1 MATIRYG
8 TIIGGPARKNDPQI
22 REGIMEAALKPGALV
37 DFDSSDK
44 IIAHATAG
52 GQGFPYVLQHNYVGG
67 GDVSEAVPANAT
79 GMAVQCEL
87 GVTYHALVEASSVL
101 VKGTPLA
108 SNGSGALK
116 LAEVGENILFYA
128 YEAYTVASDGAE
140 LVAVRRAELAAVRRA
155 GNASIPA
162 GEM

>member
-22 REGIMEAALKPGALV
+22 REGIMNAALQPGALV
-37 DFDSSDK
+37 DFNTDDK

-52 GQGFPYVLQHNYVGG
+52 GQGFPYVLQHNYIGG

-79 GMAVQCEL
+79 GMAVQCEF
-87 GVTYHALVEASSVL
+87 GVTYHALVAASSAL
-101 VKGTPLA
+101 KKGTPLA
-108 SNGSGALK
+108 SNGAGALK
-116 LAEVGENILFYA
+116 VAATGDKILFYS

-140 LVAVRRAELAAVRRA
+140 LVAVRRA
-155 GNASIPA
+155 GNAEMPA
-162 GEM
+162 A

>member
-22 REGIMEAALKPGALV
+22 REGIMKAALKPGALV
-37 DFDSSDK
+37 DFDIADDK

-52 GQGFPYVLQHNYVGG
+52 GHGFPYVLQHNYVGG

-79 GMAVQCEL
+79 GMAVQCEF
-87 GVTYHALVEASSVL
+87 GVTYHALVAASSAL

-116 LAEVGENILFYA
+116 VAEAGENILFYA
-128 YEAYTVASDGAE
+128 YEAYTVASDGDE
-140 LVAVRRAELAAVRRA
+140 LVAVRRA
-155 GNASIPA
+155 GNAAMPA
-162 GEM
+162 A

>member
-8 TIIGGPARKNDPQI
+8 TIIGGPARKNDPQL
-22 REGIMEAALKPGALV
+22 REGLMNVALQPGALV
-37 DFDSSDK
+37 DFNPSDK

-79 GMAVQCEL
+79 GMAVQCEF
-87 GVTYHALVEASSVL
+87 GVTYHALVAASSEL

-108 SNGSGALK
+108 SDGSGALK
-116 LAEVGENILFYA
+116 VAGTGDKILFYA

-140 LVAVRRAELAAVRRA
+140 LVAVRRA
-155 GNASIPA
+155 GNAAMPA
-162 GEM
+162 E

>member
-8 TIIGGPARKNDPQI
+8 TIIGGPARKNDPQL
-22 REGIMEAALKPGALV
+22 REGLMNVSLQPGALV
-37 DFDSSDK
+37 DFNSSDK

-67 GDVSEAVPANAT
+67 GDVSEAVPENAT
-79 GMAVQCEL
+79 GMAVQCEF
-87 GVTYHALVEASSVL
+87 GVTYHALVAASSAL

-108 SNGSGALK
+108 SDGSGALK
-116 LAEVGENILFYA
+116 VAGTGDKILFYA

-140 LVAVRRAELAAVRRA
+140 LVAVRRA
-155 GNASIPA
+155 GNAAMSA
-162 GEM
+162 E

>member
-22 REGIMEAALKPGALV
+22 REGIMKAALKPGALV
-37 DFDSSDK
+37 DFDTADDK
-44 IIAHATAG
+44 IIAHATTG

-79 GMAVQCEL
+79 GMAVQCEF
-87 GVTYHALVEASSVL
+87 GVTYHALVAASSPL

-108 SNGSGALK
+108 SDGSGALK
-116 LAEVGENILFYA
+116 VAEAGENILFYA

-140 LVAVRRAELAAVRRA
+140 LVAVRRA
-155 GNASIPA
+155 GNAAIPA
-162 GEM
+162 A

>member
-22 REGIMEAALKPGALV
+22 REGIMKVELKPGALI
-37 DFDSSDK
+37 DFDTTDDK

-79 GMAVQCEL
+79 GMAVQCEF
-87 GVTYHALVEASSVL
+87 GVTYHALVAASSAM

-108 SNGSGALK
+108 SDGSGALK
-116 LAEVGENILFYA
+116 VAGAGDKILFYA

-140 LVAVRRAELAAVRRA
+140 LVAVRRA
-155 GNASIPA
+155 GNASMPA
-162 GEM
+162 GEL

>member
-8 TIIGGPARKNDPQI
+8 TIIGGPARKNDPQL
-22 REGIMEAALKPGALV
+22 REGLMNVSLQPGALV
-37 DFDSSDK
+37 DFNPSDNK

-52 GQGFPYVLQHNYVGG
+52 GHGFPYVLQHNYVGG

-79 GMAVQCEL
+79 GMAVQCEF
-87 GVTYHALVEASSVL
+87 GVTYHALVEKSSKL

-116 LAEVGENILFYA
+116 VAGTGDKILFYA
-128 YEAYTVASDGAE
+128 YEAYTVASDGDE
-140 LVAVRRAELAAVRRA
+140 LVAVRRA
-155 GNASIPA
+155 GNAAMPA
-162 GEM
+162 A

>member
-8 TIIGGPARKNDPQI
+8 TIIGGPARKNDPQL
-22 REGIMEAALKPGALV
+22 REGLMSAALQPGALV
-37 DFDSSDK
+37 DFNASDN

-79 GMAVQCEL
+79 GMAVQCEF
-87 GVTYHALVEASSVL
+87 GVTYHALVAASSAL

-116 LAEVGENILFYA
+116 VAEAGENILFYA

-140 LVAVRRAELAAVRRA
+140 LVAVRRA
-155 GNASIPA
+155 GNAAMPA
-162 GEM
+162 A